1 MSFRNNEI
9 SRFERHPIANVFV
22 NNSANNIAK
31 EATISSNTVT
41 ESKPKEES
49 LQPLIASKV
58 ATIVP
63 VNDCRYSYLVNY
75 KKPLTKYDS
84 LYIPPLSTADDG
96 LTKYVTFEPD
106 VGGWNNIRMQM
117 ETVLIFAAA
126 TGRTLVLP
134 PDQPMYLL
142 NKGKGHQN
150 EHHFADF
157 FPFDEMF
164 TISVFQ

>member
-22 NNSANNIAK
+22 NNSAK
-31 EATISSNTVT
+31 EATLSSNTVT

-49 LQPLIASKV
+49 LQPIIASKT

-63 VNDCRYSYLVNY
+63 VNDCQYSYLVNY

-157 FPFDEMF
+157 FPFDEMVHDKRVSV
-164 TISVFQ
+164 ISM